1 MAKPVL
7 SDPIAIRVP
16 VDILADIEKIAE
28 TTERSRSWVIV
39 RALKY
44 YLLAEGADVL
54 EIRLGLEDIAAG
66 RTVDADEFLAEL
78 DRLDQDDAA

>member
-44 YLLAEGADVL
+44 YLLNEGADVL

>member
-7 SDPIAIRVP
+7 SDPIALRLP
-16 VDILADIEKIAE
+16 VDILESIEKIAE
-28 TTERSRSWVIV
+28 TTDRSRSWVIV

-54 EIRLGLEDIAAG
+54 AVAKGEQEIDNGEFEDMDALLGELSRSV
-66 RTVDADEFLAEL
+66 RT
-78 DRLDQDDAA
+78 DAA